1 MRSDRPDLPLPPLG
15 EACGGNASLRPERAM
30 ARATRGM
37 PDSGSRSGT
46 SPSSSAS
53 SPQRGRWRCAEAG
66 ARVQKAF
73 VIVHKRTVRG
83 AGSSRAPQL
92 GGHWSREQAEALL
105 FSGGAGPLCDGVS
118 VGGQDRPQETGR
130 MSILLPGS
138 PGKRPVVWREGSRC
152 LCPRGGGRMG

>member
-1 MRSDRPDLPLPPLG
+1 MAETPLYAQSEPWRGPPEG
-15 EACGGNASLRPERAM
+15 CPIRALVP
-30 ARATRGM
+30 A
-37 PDSGSRSGT
+37 PP
-46 SPSSSAS
+46 PSSSAS

-66 ARVQKAF
+66 ARVQKAV

-152 LCPRGGGRMG
+152 LCPRGGGWMG